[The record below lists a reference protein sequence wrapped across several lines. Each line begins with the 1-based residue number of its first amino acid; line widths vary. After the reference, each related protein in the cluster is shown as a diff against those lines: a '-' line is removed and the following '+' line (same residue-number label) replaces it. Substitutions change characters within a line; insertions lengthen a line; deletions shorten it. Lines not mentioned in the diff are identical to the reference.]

1 MNCDL
6 EHVINMLHFCDDGN
20 SDNLHLF
27 DCSQMQ
33 GTLID
38 CNVTCALD

>member
-1 MNCDL
+1 
-6 EHVINMLHFCDDGN
+6 MLHFCDGGN

-33 GTLID
+33 GTLGLK